1 MFNYM
6 NSTIETVVKERH
18 VFMGNTYYYGKIVSP
33 FGNMISKKDGLN
45 SIMKM
50 AMMGQMFGNNANGMG
65 NSSNGQNGLMMAMMM
80 SGDMGD
86 MFNGLFDFGDMDMEL
101 NEDEDADD
109 SNEEVED

>member
-1 MFNYM
+1 M

-50 AMMGQMFGNNANGMG
+50 AMMGQMFGNNTDGM
-65 NSSNGQNGLMMAMMM
+65 NSGSNGQNGIMMAMMM
-80 SGDMGD
+80 SGGMGD

-101 NEDEDADD
+101 DEDISDD
-109 SNEEVED
+109 SNDKVED

>member
-1 MFNYM
+1 
-6 NSTIETVVKERH
+6 
-18 VFMGNTYYYGKIVSP
+18 
-33 FGNMISKKDGLN
+33 
-45 SIMKM
+45 
-50 AMMGQMFGNNANGMG
+50 MGQ
-65 NSSNGQNGLMMAMMM
+65 SSNGQKGLMVAMMM